1 MAAQKTMDVAH
12 LRLMLIEQAYGMWRF
27 RWIAL
32 IVAWAIAIL
41 GWLFILTL
49 PNRYDATAR
58 VYVNSESMLRPLLE
72 GLAVST
78 NSLSQVGMMTQ
89 ALLSRPQLQAVASE
103 TGLLAKA
110 QTPEAEEALIQSI
123 KTRVSITKAGGQ
135 DIYVIAFQDTNPQMA
150 RDVVQALL
158 TNFMQNS
165 LTADRSDSVQAQKFI
180 EGQIGIY
187 RKRME
192 EAEERLADFKKKNVG
207 LMPGAGG
214 DYFTRMQTAQVAL
227 TALEGDIAAVSQRK
241 AELERQ
247 LAGEE
252 PTFGLADASKGMGG
266 GGSTS
271 VDATI
276 TSFEA
281 QLEQLRLK
289 FTEKHPDVV
298 NVKKTLEDLY
308 RLRDEERARNRT
320 AGTGAGASAALQ
332 MNPVYQDMRM
342 ALSRAEVELASLR
355 AQLGEKR
362 AAVGNLRRMMDTIP
376 EVEAQL
382 NRLNRDYDVVKR
394 QHDTLLARL
403 ESARL
408 AEQVQQDKEAVSFD
422 IIEPARVPLAPTSP
436 NRLVLN
442 LLAMLVGLGV
452 GGFITFA
459 MNQLDPVFFSSSHL
473 RHALDLPV
481 FGTLPRAASAVV
493 PDQLRP
499 FAIGTGALLVA
510 CVLVNIAGRHGLD
523 PLKQLLA
530 G

>member
-1 MAAQKTMDVAH
+1 MSAEKSMDVAH
-12 LRLMLIEQAYGMWRF
+12 LRLILIEQAYGMWRF

-32 IVAWAIAIL
+32 TLAWVLAIL
-41 GWLFILTL
+41 GWLFVLTL
-49 PNRYDATAR
+49 PNRYDAAAR

-72 GLAVST
+72 GLAVQT
-78 NSLSQVGMMTQ
+78 NSLSQLGMMTQ
-89 ALLSRPQLQAVASE
+89 ALLSRPQLQAVAST

-110 QTPEAEEALIQSI
+110 ETPQAEEAMIQNI
-123 KTRVSITKAGGQ
+123 KTRVSITKASGQ
-135 DIYVIAFQDTNPQMA
+135 DIYVIAFQDPDPKMA

-165 LTADRSDSVQAQKFI
+165 LTADRTDSVQAQNFI
-180 EGQIGIY
+180 EGQISIY
-187 RKRME
+187 QQRME
-192 EAEERLADFKKKNVG
+192 EAEERLAEFKKKNVG
-207 LMPGAGG
+207 LMPGEGG
-214 DYFTRMQTAQVAL
+214 DYFARMQAAQTAL
-227 TALEGDIAAVSQRK
+227 TSLEGDIAAVSQRK
-241 AELERQ
+241 AELDRQ

-252 PTFGLADASKGMGG
+252 PTFGLADGSKGMG

-276 TSFEA
+276 TSFET

-289 FTEKHPDVV
+289 FTDKHPDIV
-298 NVKKTLEDLY
+298 NVRNTLEDLY
-308 RLRDEERARNRT
+308 RLRDEERARNRASG
-320 AGTGAGASAALQ
+320 AGTSASNTLK

-355 AQLGEKR
+355 SQLGERR
-362 AAVGNLRRMMDTIP
+362 AALGSLRRMMDTIP

-382 NRLNRDYDVVKR
+382 NRLNRDYEVVKR

-408 AEQVQQDKEAVSFD
+408 ADQVQQDKAAVSFD
-422 IIEPARVPLAPTSP
+422 IIEPARIPLAPTSP

-442 LLAMLVGLGV
+442 LLAMLAGLGAGLFV
-452 GGFITFA
+452 AFA
-459 MNQLDPVFFSSSHL
+459 MNRLDPVFFSSSHL
-473 RHALDLPV
+473 RQALDMPV

-493 PDQLRP
+493 PNQFRP
-499 FAIGTGALLVA
+499 FAMVTGALVVA
-510 CVLVNIAGRHGLD
+510 CIVVNIVGRHGLD
-523 PLKQLLA
+523 PIKQLLA